1 MVEPWGFT
9 VEEKER
15 EVVVRMEVPG
25 FAASELEILLTG
37 EVLTIRAEHK
47 EKGKEEMPVERR
59 HGKLERTVT
68 LPAGIVPEKIEAR
81 YLNGVL
87 EVHVPRVPEALPRRI
102 EVKT

>member
-1 MVEPWGFT
+1 MIEPWGFT

-15 EVVVRMEVPG
+15 EVVIRMEVPG
-25 FAASELEILLTG
+25 FAASELEILLSG

-47 EKGKEEMPVERR
+47 EKAEMPVEGRY
-59 HGKLERTVT
+59 GKLERTVT